1 MAPPYPDPSSLQA
14 QVLSK
19 VIKRYGEHPAVWG
32 EAGLCSGGAST
43 IHLTQHTA
51 HGTQHTAQH
60 AARSTQHIARVCT
73 CCVHMHMLRA
83 HAQMLRAL
91 CCVHMHAAGLAPVN
105 EVGSWTP
112 MDVLRKFYWEACRYP
127 ATLYADT
134 LTPYTHT
141 LQPYTHTLQPYTDT
155 PQPYDTLQPYADT
168 LQPYADT
175 LQAYARLQPHLAE
188 AATPRVPAATV
199 CTKAAAPRRVSSP
212 QPSWHPRRMAWC
224 APVRRTGCSWSTPR
238 SAGGRLARYVSSGGE
253 VGKVRD
259 EQGSK

>member
-1 MAPPYPDPSSLQA
+1 MLWRSKHYTPY
-14 QVLSK
+14 
-19 VIKRYGEHPAVWG
+19 
-32 EAGLCSGGAST
+32 
-43 IHLTQHTA
+43 TA
-51 HGTQHTAQH
+51 HGTRH
-60 AARSTQHIARVCT
+60 AAHSTARSTQHIARVCT

-127 ATLYADT
+127 ATLYTDT
-134 LTPYTHT
+134 LQPYTHT

-155 PQPYDTLQPYADT
+155 AQPYDTLQPYADT

-253 VGKVRD
+253 VGKVR
-259 EQGSK
+259 SKEASKCRSNSIAVHRALVP

>member
-1 MAPPYPDPSSLQA
+1 
-14 QVLSK
+14 
-19 VIKRYGEHPAVWG
+19 
-32 EAGLCSGGAST
+32 
-43 IHLTQHTA
+43 
-51 HGTQHTAQH
+51 
-60 AARSTQHIARVCT
+60 
-73 CCVHMHMLRA
+73 
-83 HAQMLRAL
+83 
-91 CCVHMHAAGLAPVN
+91 
-105 EVGSWTP
+105 

-127 ATLYADT
+127 ATLYTDT
-134 LTPYTHT
+134 LQPYTHT

-155 PQPYDTLQPYADT
+155 AQPYDTLQPYADT

>member
-1 MAPPYPDPSSLQA
+1 MGSTPLSGVRPAYALAEQA
-14 QVLSK
+14 L
-19 VIKRYGEHPAVWG
+19 YTLH
-32 EAGLCSGGAST
+32 ST
-43 IHLTQHTA
+43 RHAARCTQHST
-51 HGTQHTAQH
+51 QH
-60 AARSTQHIARVCT
+60 AAHSTCVHMLRAHAHAACTCT
-73 CCVHMHMLRA
+73 CCVHMHK
-83 HAQMLRAL
+83 
-91 CCVHMHAAGLAPVN
+91 CCVHFAACTCMLQASHQSTRLVRGPRWTYCASSTGRHA
-105 EVGSWTP
+105 
-112 MDVLRKFYWEACRYP
+112 D
-127 ATLYADT
+127 
-134 LTPYTHT
+134 T
-141 LQPYTHTLQPYTDT
+141 LQPYIPTPYNPT
-155 PQPYDTLQPYADT
+155 PTPCNPTPTPCNPTPTPRDTLQPYADT

-199 CTKAAAPRRVSSP
+199 CTKAAPPRRISSP